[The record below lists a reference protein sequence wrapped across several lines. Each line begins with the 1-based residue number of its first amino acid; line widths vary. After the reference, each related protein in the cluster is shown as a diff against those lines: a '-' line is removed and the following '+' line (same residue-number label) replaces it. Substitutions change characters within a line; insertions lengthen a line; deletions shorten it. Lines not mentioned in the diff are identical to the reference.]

1 MKILIEGRKQED
13 MMYRVQ
19 CPYCHGIFEGTAKEL
34 SDPGDIHQGYHFLH
48 RVTCPCCGSLIRP
61 TQPDGETLNPDIIR
75 CLDTS
80 LDDLENPKKQGL
92 QKKGGI

>member
-1 MKILIEGRKQED
+1 MKILIEGKKQED

-34 SDPGDIHQGYHFLH
+34 SDPCDIRQGYHFLQ
-48 RVTCPCCGSLIRP
+48 RIVCPCCGSSIRH
-61 TQPDGETLNPDIIR
+61 TQSDGATLNPDIIR

-92 QKKGGI
+92 QKKEDI